1 MDEIL
6 LSVFTSKDIGK
17 HIEIA
22 TEQFGDTF
30 FQVID
35 KILVPS
41 KKTIRR
47 SLCLLVTNMTILV

>member
-17 HIEIA
+17 HIELPA
-22 TEQFGDTF
+22 EQFGDTF

-41 KKTIRR
+41 KKQ
-47 SLCLLVTNMTILV
+47 LEEAFVY